1 MNSPD
6 YEDFID
12 MFSVPTPISPLPPTP
27 IASPS
32 HEASEDVIYDAL
44 PPWSNLPQF
53 TVFESPLKDSHGTIY
68 RFRIHSVIHRSSR
81 SKERWHEEKEER
93 RNEKR
98 WHEEPRPRD
107 PRLYK
112 RPPFRPPYPRHP
124 FKPRGFQRPPYAQ
137 QLMPTSQENAQ
148 VFFHSQGLAVLCIR
162 TSGFTLTNGVV
173 SYAMDREC
181 RHELFKFLH
190 YLNVGTIC
198 VTDQH
203 SKQTFKD
210 IQASWSSS
218 SPFKRTPVMLLNAN
232 GRELGQSHFH
242 DRDARDAAR
251 EDRRFG
257 ICRSAGTRP
266 GVHPLPGAQYQTSV
280 CLVLQRQLASKKTLL
295 DNFKRAILEAKHV
308 NEFRPDDVLWEK
320 ISKGMLRNPDRLLK
334 NTDKR
339 MVYMYNNMFFVKKDF
354 TFGCRTVKSGEIHL
368 IQTTHVP
375 MLIYELPSSSLRCRA
390 NPNLF
395 RRSFEPFD
403 QMLYHRMVLEPHTA
417 YPIPAGT
424 RYILLT
430 VQKTMFGV
438 DIIPERML
446 PQLLENG
453 FHLGDFRQRK
463 RFDQKAYKLPP
474 PTPAHVPAETHKR
487 PLEQQPKPL
496 SKKKRVIITPII
508 RPSVP
513 SVRIIKPSTAL
524 STPQPVSIPDPSPEQ
539 TTPQILLPDP
549 PVVETT
555 SQIHLPDPPEQ
566 TTSQILLPDPPEQ
579 TTSEIHL
586 PDPPESTT
594 SQILLPDPPSN
605 QTTSQIYLP
614 EPPSNQTTSQIYLPD
629 PNVVEALEPTLTDD
643 SSIDQIMSSVFGDYL
658 PQGIPSA
665 HSQDPQVLDT
675 VPSLFD
681 ENNDLISFL
690 DYFEAGLAMEQQET
704 PMDLTMPRMKKKSD
718 KHYWI

>member
-1 MNSPD
+1 
-6 YEDFID
+6 
-12 MFSVPTPISPLPPTP
+12 
-27 IASPS
+27 
-32 HEASEDVIYDAL
+32 
-44 PPWSNLPQF
+44 
-53 TVFESPLKDSHGTIY
+53 
-68 RFRIHSVIHRSSR
+68 
-81 SKERWHEEKEER
+81 
-93 RNEKR
+93 
-98 WHEEPRPRD
+98 
-107 PRLYK
+107 
-112 RPPFRPPYPRHP
+112 
-124 FKPRGFQRPPYAQ
+124 
-137 QLMPTSQENAQ
+137 
-148 VFFHSQGLAVLCIR
+148 
-162 TSGFTLTNGVV
+162 
-173 SYAMDREC
+173 
-181 RHELFKFLH
+181 
-190 YLNVGTIC
+190 
-198 VTDQH
+198 
-203 SKQTFKD
+203 
-210 IQASWSSS
+210 
-218 SPFKRTPVMLLNAN
+218 
-232 GRELGQSHFH
+232 
-242 DRDARDAAR
+242 
-251 EDRRFG
+251 
-257 ICRSAGTRP
+257 
-266 GVHPLPGAQYQTSV
+266 
-280 CLVLQRQLASKKTLL
+280 
-295 DNFKRAILEAKHV
+295 
-308 NEFRPDDVLWEK
+308 
-320 ISKGMLRNPDRLLK
+320 
-334 NTDKR
+334 
-339 MVYMYNNMFFVKKDF
+339 
-354 TFGCRTVKSGEIHL
+354 
-368 IQTTHVP
+368 

-446 PQLLENG
+446 PQLMENG

-524 STPQPVSIPDPSPEQ
+524 STPQPIH
-539 TTPQILLPDP
+539 LPDP

-566 TTSQILLPDPPEQ
+566 TTSQILLPDPPVVE
-579 TTSEIHL
+579 
-586 PDPPESTT
+586 TT
-594 SQILLPDPPSN
+594 SQILLPDPPVVE
-605 QTTSQIYLP
+605 TTSQILLP
-614 EPPSNQTTSQIYLPD
+614 DPPSNQTTSQIYLPD

-665 HSQDPQVLDT
+665 HIQEPQVLDT

-690 DYFEAGLAMEQQET
+690 DHFEAGLAMEQQET
-704 PMDLTMPRMKKKSD
+704 PMDLTMPRMKKKKVINTTGFKVIKPLICLFAMVCIACKYYVD
-718 KHYWI
+718 VNIIL